1 MDIFKLERVSYLLLA
16 LIIALAFLLRHST
29 LKHHIIPSGDEG
41 SILSLALNISEGK
54 GFTSNVIWLQV
65 SL

>member
-1 MDIFKLERVSYLLLA
+1 MNIFKLERVSYLLL

-29 LKHHIIPSGDEG
+29 LKYHIIPGGDEG
-41 SILSLALNISEGK
+41 SILSLALNISDGK
-54 GFTSNVIWLQV
+54 GFTSNVMWLQI